1 MDLRSQQNMFD
12 NFWVSMYDRKI
23 AKALAGSDIPAFAC
37 SPDKFPDLMA
47 AAISGRDLGEWKS
60 EVW

>member
-1 MDLRSQQNMFD
+1 
-12 NFWVSMYDRKI
+12 MYDRKI